1 MAKKKNKKSNI
12 LAIIIVILV
21 VVYNIYTAPD
31 TEDTNNPVVSPKP
44 NFSASVD
51 NLVIHYI
58 DVGQADSA
66 LITLNDKAM
75 LIDAGDS
82 EDDKLVVNYL
92 KAQGITKLDYVVATH
107 PHEDHIGGMDSVIRS
122 FEIDTFLMPNVVHDS
137 PQFDDMVTA
146 LEDKNL
152 KFTSPKVGNTYTFG
166 EAKFTILSCKT
177 EDVEDLNASTIVL
190 RLEYGTQSYIFCG
203 DAIKENEY
211 SMMDSGLTLKSTV
224 IKIAHHGSTTSSLEK
239 FILAVDPEIAVIP
252 CGEGNSYGHPH
263 EKIVKRLN
271 RLGIKMY
278 RTDLNGTIIVTSD
291 GVTTTV
297 TTEKGE

>member
-12 LAIIIVILV
+12 LGIIIIILAII
-21 VVYNIYTAPD
+21 YNLYTAL
-31 TEDTNNPVVSPKP
+31 DTNNPVESPVP
-44 NFSASVD
+44 NFAASAD
-51 NLVIHYI
+51 NLIIHYI

-82 EDDKLVVNYL
+82 KDDNLVVNYL
-92 KAQGITKLDYVVATH
+92 KTQGITNLDYVVATH
-107 PHEDHIGGMDSVIRS
+107 PHEDHIGGMDSIIRN

-146 LEDKNL
+146 LENKKL
-152 KFTSPKVGNTYTFG
+152 QFTSPKVGDTYTLG

-177 EDVEDLNASTIVL
+177 DDLEDLNASSIVL

-239 FILAVDPEIAVIP
+239 FILAVDPEIAIIP
-252 CGEGNSYGHPH
+252 CGKGNSYGHPH

-278 RTDLNGTIIVTSD
+278 RTDLNGTIVVISD

>member
-12 LAIIIVILV
+12 LAIIIVILA
-21 VVYNIYTAPD
+21 VVYNLYTSPD
-31 TEDTNNPVVSPKP
+31 TEDTNTPAPTPTPQVVTSG
-44 NFSASVD
+44 ND
-51 NLVIHYI
+51 LIIHYI

-92 KAQGITKLDYVVATH
+92 KTQGITKLDYVVATH
-107 PHEDHIGGMDSVIRS
+107 PHEDHIGGMDSVIRN
-122 FEIDTFLMPNVVHDS
+122 FKIDTFLMPNVVHDS
-137 PQFDDMVTA
+137 PQFDDMITA
-146 LEDKNL
+146 LEDKSL
-152 KFTSPKVGNTYTFG
+152 QFTSPKVGDTYILG

-211 SMMDSGLTLKSTV
+211 SMMDSGLTLKSTILKV
-224 IKIAHHGSTTSSLEK
+224 AHHGSTTSSLEK
-239 FILAVDPEIAVIP
+239 FILAVDPDIAIIS

-263 EKIVKRLN
+263 EKIVKRLD

-278 RTDLNGTIIVTSD
+278 RTDLNGTIIVASD
-291 GVTTTV
+291 GVTSTV
-297 TTEKGE
+297 TTQKGE